1 MMKLSSLVVAGM
13 LVAASVVISAP
24 QTKADGLTD
33 PNITIGKGFGS
44 IPTTAGGTDQNPIIV
59 TDDSSPTFCYGDD
72 VDGVCSQDETNPLPA
87 LSALYVEVI
96 PFDGESTA
104 FFQSEGFTC
113 TPGDGATGCFTA
125 SPTQLPGVEF
135 VFFAQDANGDPVPF
149 ITGGSDISV
158 FAPEPAPLAML
169 LIGIGAVVA
178 FGLKRRQSPLAS

>member
-1 MMKLSSLVVAGM
+1 MMKLSSLVVAGI
-13 LVAASVVISAP
+13 LVVGSVVVSAP

-59 TDDSSPTFCYGDD
+59 TDESSATFCYGVE
-72 VDGVCSQDETNPLPA
+72 VDGVCSQDESDPLPA

-96 PFDGESTA
+96 PYEGESTA

-113 TPGDGATGCFTA
+113 TPGDGAMGCESA

-135 VFFAQDANGDPVPF
+135 VFFSQVPF
-149 ITGGSDISV
+149 ITGGSDV
-158 FAPEPAPLAML
+158 AVYAPEPAPLAML

-178 FGLKRRQSPLAS
+178 FGLKRRPLAS